1 VDIKDDPCPLVNCVY
16 SDFRTEKR
24 QISLT
29 LIFIFFDKKDPASL
43 VATVIV
49 LFLSIHEL
57 ILSRTQYP
65 YIFVNLLKI
74 GCTKKY
80 LSSPLWTKGLQ

>member
-1 VDIKDDPCPLVNCVY
+1 MKHDPTPLVSCVY

-29 LIFIFFDKKDPASL
+29 LIFIFSDKKAYNSFMT
-43 VATVIV
+43 TVIV
-49 LFLSIHEL
+49 LFLSIHQL
-57 ILSRTQYP
+57 ILSRIQYP